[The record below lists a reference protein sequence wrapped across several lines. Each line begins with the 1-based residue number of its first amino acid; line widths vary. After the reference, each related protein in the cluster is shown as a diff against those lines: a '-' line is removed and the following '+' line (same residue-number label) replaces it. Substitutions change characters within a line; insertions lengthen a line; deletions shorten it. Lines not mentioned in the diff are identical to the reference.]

1 MTAKRVIAGISM
13 RVIRDPASGERR
25 DALARDW
32 ARFFS
37 AIDSRGMSW
46 VMLPN
51 VEDACPALAQ
61 SLGVNAL
68 VLSGGDDLGATP
80 ERDRTEQIL
89 LAWAAAR
96 NLPVIGICRGM
107 QMLQHFFGGGL
118 VPLSAQRHVR
128 ARHAIVWRGSDAAS
142 ETREVNSYHQWG
154 LFADLL
160 APQLESLA
168 ICREDNS
175 VEALR
180 ARSLP
185 WLGLMWHPEREV
197 AAHPAD
203 LELFRRQFA
212 TVAPGLAATSQ
223 TFR

>member
-1 MTAKRVIAGISM
+1 MAAKRIVAGISM

-37 AIDSRGMSW
+37 ALSPEGISW

-51 VEDACPALAQ
+51 VEDACPALAH

-80 ERDRTEQIL
+80 ERDRTEASL

-96 NLPVIGICRGM
+96 NMPVIGICRGM
-107 QMLQHFFGGGL
+107 QMLQHFFGGNL
-118 VPLSAQRHVR
+118 VRLAAQRHVR
-128 ARHAIVWRGSDAAS
+128 ARHPIIWRGPQAS
-142 ETREVNSYHQWG
+142 SQSREVNSYHQWG
-154 LFADLL
+154 LFAEHL
-160 APQLESLA
+160 PPELESLA
-168 ICREDNS
+168 LCAEDSS

-185 WLGLMWHPEREV
+185 WLGLMWHPEREPE
-197 AAHPAD
+197 AHPAD
-203 LELFRRQFA
+203 LELFQRQFA
-212 TVAPGLAATSQ
+212 TAAPCLDSV
-223 TFR
+223 FRTP

>member
-1 MTAKRVIAGISM
+1 MTAQHVLPGITM
-13 RVIRDPASGERR
+13 RVLRDPASGEQR

-37 AIDSRGMSW
+37 ALSPGGLSW

-51 VEDACPALAQ
+51 VQESCPALAQ

-68 VLSGGDDLGATP
+68 LLSGGDDLGVTP
-80 ERDRTEQIL
+80 ERDRTEQAL

-118 VPLSAQRHVR
+118 ARLAVERHVR
-128 ARHAIVWRGSDAAS
+128 ARHPIIGRGPQAAS
-142 ETREVNSYHQWG
+142 QAREVNSYHQWG
-154 LFADLL
+154 LFPELL
-160 APQLESLA
+160 PPQLESLA
-168 ICREDNS
+168 LCAADNS

-180 ARSLP
+180 ARNLP

-197 AAHPAD
+197 EAHPAD
-203 LELFRRQFA
+203 LELFRRHW
-212 TVAPGLAATSQ
+212 GLIP
-223 TFR
+223 

>member
-1 MTAKRVIAGISM
+1 MAAKRILPGITM

-37 AIDSRGMSW
+37 ALGPGGMPW

-51 VEDACPALAQ
+51 VGEACPALAQ
-61 SLGVNAL
+61 NLGVNAL

-80 ERDRTEQIL
+80 ERDRTEQAL

-107 QMLQHFFGGGL
+107 QMLQHFFGGRL
-118 VPLSAQRHVR
+118 ARLSAERHVR
-128 ARHAIVWRGSDAAS
+128 ARHPIIWRGPRASS

-154 LFADLL
+154 LVPDLL
-160 APQLESLA
+160 PPELESLA
-168 ICREDNS
+168 LCAADNS

-180 ARSLP
+180 VRNLP
-185 WLGLMWHPEREV
+185 WLGLMWHPERE
-197 AAHPAD
+197 AEAQPED
-203 LELFRRQFA
+203 LELFRKQFA
-212 TVAPGLAATSQ
+212 TAAQGFTA
-223 TFR
+223 R